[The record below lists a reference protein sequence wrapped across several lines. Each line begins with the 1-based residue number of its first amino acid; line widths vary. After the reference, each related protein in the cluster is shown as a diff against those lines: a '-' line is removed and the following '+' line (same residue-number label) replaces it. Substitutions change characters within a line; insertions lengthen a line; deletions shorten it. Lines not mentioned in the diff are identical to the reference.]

1 MSNKYLSIEKKCMD
15 CIKSHNYDEAITFAH
30 ELLDLYEDDPSE
42 LKIYNVFKNIEKV
55 YYNTPNAIMYVTYMQ
70 RLIDIFEREKRFEEM
85 VKTMYFLAIDYVAIR
100 NFDGAEIMLNDAMK
114 IAKRINAYDV
124 QADIINGYGN
134 MFELRDE
141 NKKALES
148 YLLAFNMSIEN
159 HYLEG
164 TRFSHNVGFAYKKLG
179 EYSKAIHYL
188 KLCIN
193 FLNTVNMPGRLAN
206 AWNELGDTYK
216 RSGNYKLAHEALNE
230 GLEHSINSKSN
241 AFLKENYLFQSELY
255 EEEGNFKQALHY
267 HKKLSKLSEIIN
279 IDRHKSEVI
288 NLQNQCK
295 VNSIEVENEIIKQKN
310 KELEAYSRALDKS
323 NKSLLESI
331 AETNAMQR
339 KVIQSEKNSS
349 YNRMMIGVAH
359 KVNTSI
365 ANINLMTSLIQQEI
379 SAFRKKLDAQTVSK
393 NDLNNCLQST
403 CEGMELINNSS
414 NKVAKF
420 IESVKRVSI
429 SIDEMNVSGSFR
441 QLLDE
446 CVDDNQTLIREYE
459 CKVNIR
465 LQDDLPVITGFNI
478 FKRIINELFNNAL
491 KYAFIDKKN
500 NTIDIKIH
508 YNKSGRIV
516 ILFKDNGKGIPK
528 EDVIKIFDPFFTSNM
543 GSKGGAGMGLYI
555 LQKTVSEI
563 LCGEITCV
571 SSEGQGT
578 EFIIELTNQFV
589 PLFVGS

>member
-1 MSNKYLSIEKKCMD
+1 MSSKYQSIEKKCKES
-15 CIKSHNYDEAITFAH
+15 INNHNYDEAITFAH
-30 ELLDLYEDDPSE
+30 DLLDLYEANPSE
-42 LKIYNVFKNIEKV
+42 FSIYNVFKDIEKV

-70 RLIDIFEREKRFEEM
+70 RLIDIFEREERFEEM
-85 VKTMYFLAIDYVAIR
+85 VKTMYLLASDYVAIR

-134 MFELRDE
+134 LFELKDE
-141 NKKALES
+141 NKRALES
-148 YLLAFNMSIEN
+148 YLIAFNMSNEH

-179 EYSKAIHYL
+179 KYSKAIHYL
-188 KLCIN
+188 KLCID

-216 RSGNYKLAHEALNE
+216 RNGDYKLAHEALNE
-230 GLEHSINSKSN
+230 GYEYSINSKSN
-241 AFLKENYLFQSELY
+241 AFLKENHLFQSELY
-255 EEEGNFKQALHY
+255 EVEGNFEQALYY
-267 HKKLSKLSEIIN
+267 HKKTSKLAEIIN
-279 IDRHKSEVI
+279 VDRHKSEVL

-295 VNSIEVENEIIKQKN
+295 VDSIEVENEIIKQKN
-310 KELEAYSRALDKS
+310 KKLEAYSKALDKS
-323 NKSLLESI
+323 NKALLESI

-379 SAFRKKLDAQTVSK
+379 SEFRKKFDAQMVSK
-393 NDLNNCLQST
+393 SDLNHCLQAT
-403 CEGMELINNSS
+403 CDGVELIHNSS

-420 IESVKRVSI
+420 IESIKRVSI
-429 SIDEMNVSGSFR
+429 SIEEMNVTGTFK

-446 CVDDNQTLIREYE
+446 CTDENQIRIKEYD
-459 CKVNIR
+459 CKLNIG
-465 LQDDLPVITGFNI
+465 LQEDLPAITGFNI
-478 FKRIINELFNNAL
+478 FKRMMNELFDNAL
-491 KYAFIDKKN
+491 KYAFLDTVN
-500 NTIDIKIH
+500 NRIDIKIH
-508 YNKSGRIV
+508 YNKAGKIV
-516 ILFKDNGKGIPK
+516 ILFKDNGNGIPK
-528 EDVIKIFDPFFTSNM
+528 DDVIKIFDPFYTSNM

-555 LQKTVSEI
+555 LQKTVTEI
-563 LCGEITCV
+563 LGGEITCV
-571 SSEGQGT
+571 SSEGQGA
-578 EFIIELTNQFV
+578 EFIIELANQFV
-589 PLFVGS
+589 PLLIGR